1 MTKTI
6 TVLGSTNID
15 KVIKVPRF
23 AKSGETLKTNSH
35 IVEAMGGKGLNQ
47 AVATARSNAKTIILT
62 KVGKEFNIEKNMKVK
77 NLVTSNVMRSEK
89 EQTGQAYITV
99 SEETGDNIIHI
110 YGGANIDI
118 TPVDV
123 LKNEEVIKNSD
134 FIIAQLEIPI
144 DAVIEAFKIAKK
156 YGVKTILNPAPM
168 PEKGGLPEELLQNTD
183 MITPNEHET
192 YLLTGIQADNFDN
205 LIRNA
210 NYYFND
216 GIKQVIITL
225 GARGSFYMNANG
237 ENGIVPIIDSKVV
250 DTTAAGDTFIG
261 AMATRLNHDMSNLK
275 ESMEYATAASSITVS
290 RNGAQPSIPSES
302 EVLVVLGRNMEV
314 FNNAKNQL
322 VKH

>member
-47 AVATARSNAKTIILT
+47 AVAAAKSNAKTIILT

-144 DAVIEAFKIAKK
+144 DAVITAFKIAKK

-237 ENGIVPIIDSKVV
+237 EHGIVPIIDSKVV

-314 FNNAKNQL
+314 FNNAKNQF

>member
-156 YGVKTILNPAPM
+156 IWC
-168 PEKGGLPEELLQNTD
+168 QNNFKSSSNARKRW
-183 MITPNEHET
+183 IT
-192 YLLTGIQADNFDN
+192 
-205 LIRNA
+205 
-210 NYYFND
+210 
-216 GIKQVIITL
+216 
-225 GARGSFYMNANG
+225 
-237 ENGIVPIIDSKVV
+237 
-250 DTTAAGDTFIG
+250 
-261 AMATRLNHDMSNLK
+261 
-275 ESMEYATAASSITVS
+275 
-290 RNGAQPSIPSES
+290 
-302 EVLVVLGRNMEV
+302 
-314 FNNAKNQL
+314 
-322 VKH
+322 